1 MEKSSKGI
9 VYHSDAKD
17 VIIENI
23 KLWDRNIKQIF

>member
-17 VIIENI
+17 VISEII